1 MGGQRGDDGCMTKES
16 LHIVVA
22 YDGSDEAQLALA
34 WSADTARLDG
44 STLRVVVVDPGPDPK
59 HGSGRARDDDE
70 YPVQIWVESAT
81 LLLDQAA
88 VPGSVVDVLRGST
101 VQQLLIATDGARLCA
116 VGSRGHSKVGG
127 IWLGSVSQH
136 LARHATCPVAVVRA
150 AQDPQ
155 ARQILVGVDG
165 SGHSDAALR
174 FACERASLTGESVLA
189 VYGYRHWSRQDGGLG
204 GSPTDRDTAVVEDAD
219 RMLAESVSAVK
230 ADYPDLALRTV
241 ARVGGAGTALEQ
253 LSAEASLVVVGS
265 RGRGAF
271 EGLLLGSVSQEALH
285 RAACPVVVVR

>member
-1 MGGQRGDDGCMTKES
+1 MTKKS

-44 STLRVVVVDPGPDPK
+44 STLRVVVVGPDPK
-59 HGSGRARDDDE
+59 HGSGQARDDDE
-70 YPVQIWVESAT
+70 HPVQIWAESAT
-81 LLLDQAA
+81 RLLDQAA

-101 VQQLLIATDGARLCA
+101 AQQLLTATDDARLCA
-116 VGSRGHSKVGG
+116 IGSRGHSKVGG

-204 GSPTDRDTAVVEDAD
+204 GSPTAHDTAVVEDAD

-241 ARVGGAGTALEQ
+241 AWAGGAGTALEQ

-285 RAACPVVVVR
+285 RAACPVVVVH

>member
-1 MGGQRGDDGCMTKES
+1 MTNES
-16 LHIVVA
+16 RQIVVA
-22 YDGSDEAQLALA
+22 YDRSDEAQLALA

-44 STLRVVVVDPGPDPK
+44 STLRVVVVGPDPK
-59 HGSGRARDDDE
+59 HGSGRARDGDE
-70 YPVQIWVESAT
+70 HPAQTWVESAT

-88 VPGSVVDVLRGST
+88 VPGSVVDLLRGST
-101 VQQLLIATDGARLCA
+101 VQQLLTATDGARLCA

-150 AQDPQ
+150 AQNPQ

-174 FACERASLTGESVLA
+174 FACERASLTGDSVLA

-204 GSPTDRDTAVVEDAD
+204 GSPTDRDTAVVEEAD

-271 EGLLLGSVSQEALH
+271 EGMLLGSVSQEALH
-285 RAACPVVVVR
+285 RAACPVVVVH